1 MKLKWNSRKG
11 VEMSRERERWA
22 AKIIYVMVSYRKE
35 DEKRQTKQLG
45 WMKIIEWR
53 FKDTLQTLVA
63 DPLPQNKRG
72 VQYTYV
78 RQCWPVSW
86 PTWPPDINPV
96 DFYMREPPNTI
107 ADISDET
114 IYLKPI
120 VLSYPAQNNSKDW
133 CRENVQAIKVV
144 RLSEH
149 MHMDFLSPCCVVRKA
164 P

>member
-1 MKLKWNSRKG
+1 MSWYPIGRKMRKG
-11 VEMSRERERWA
+11 RPNNWDGWKSLNGDSKTLYKLWWQIPYP
-22 AKIIYVMVSYRKE
+22 K
-35 DEKRQTKQLG
+35 TKG
-45 WMKIIEWR
+45 
-53 FKDTLQTLVA
+53 
-63 DPLPQNKRG
+63 G

-86 PTWPPDINPV
+86 PTSPPDINPV